1 MTQRKRIGSR
11 AITPDNQLETLNREW
26 LPVLQQIT
34 KAPVISGSRS
44 GATASVLA
52 AVLTALQNAGIIT
65 DNTTP

>member
-11 AITPDNQLETLNREW
+11 ALTPDNHLETLNREW
-26 LPVLQQIT
+26 LPVLLQLT

-44 GATASVLA
+44 GATAAVLA
-52 AVLTALQNAGIIT
+52 GILTALQNAGIIT